1 MACPV
6 PGSIRNAASPKKIIK
21 NVMAHHPAF
30 KGVPVARGSPADLT
44 YVARARKALFVRR
57 SASFEK
63 KKKVNCAILAGRSN
77 LMGSISPA
85 TACTSRGHRFL
96 FLNVGY

>member
-1 MACPV
+1 M
-6 PGSIRNAASPKKIIK
+6 PGPNGFDSIIVRYYII
-21 NVMAHHPAF
+21 
-30 KGVPVARGSPADLT
+30 GDDLT
-44 YVARARKALFVRR
+44 YVARARKALCVRR

-63 KKKVNCAILAGRSN
+63 KKKVNCAILAGPSN
-77 LMGSISPA
+77 PMGSISPA